1 MDYLKKLQEMADE
14 IETKERYRGYFYS
27 VSDVVTIL
35 VVGLLCGLRTAHE
48 IYQWSCAKAVREIV
62 TGYFGIKQ
70 FPCYAQFMN
79 ILGNIKADSLD
90 SIFVSWCKM
99 LVQHQLKDKTIAIDG
114 KTVCTTGNM
123 KAFESPLHIVSAYVA
138 EYGLTIGQV
147 AVDAKSNEIPAVQ
160 ALIKTLHIGGAL
172 VVADALNCQ
181 KKTAQAIIDGG
192 GDYLLAVK
200 ENQKDLYND
209 VALFFE
215 TEGTD
220 MESHQKSEK
229 SHGRLETRI
238 ALVTH
243 DVDWYE
249 NRDAWTNL
257 SCFGAVRRI
266 CETNGKVS
274 DETRYY
280 ISSRKLSAEEMLQY
294 SRNEWGVESMHW
306 MLDVIYNEDRT
317 LLMDKDA
324 QRTLNTLRKT
334 ALNLTR
340 IYKTA
345 FLPKSSMVG
354 IMRNNLFNPHFLP
367 AFFERLGSINL
378 LCSN

>member
-1 MDYLKKLQEMADE
+1 MDYLKRLQEMANE
-14 IETKERYRGYFYS
+14 IETKEPYQGYFYK

-35 VVGLLCGLRTAHE
+35 VVGLLCSLRTAHE
-48 IYQWSCAKAVREIV
+48 IYQWSCAEAVMKILTE
-62 TGYFGIKQ
+62 YFGIKQ

-90 SIFVSWCKM
+90 SIFVNWCKM
-99 LVQHQLKDKTIAIDG
+99 LVQNQLKDKTIAIDG

-123 KAFESPLHIVSAYVA
+123 QAFESPLHIVSAYVA

-160 ALIKTLHIGGAL
+160 ALIKTLHIQGAL

-181 KKTAQAIIDGG
+181 KKTAQAVIDGG

-209 VALFFE
+209 ITLFFE
-215 TEGTD
+215 TESTD
-220 MESHQKSEK
+220 MEQYQKSEK
-229 SHGRLETRI
+229 GHGRFETRTVW
-238 ALVTH
+238 VTH

-249 NRDAWTNL
+249 KRDAWTNL
-257 SCFGAVRRI
+257 SCFGAVRRV
-266 CETNGKVS
+266 CEINGKIS

-317 LLMDKDA
+317 LLMEKDA

-334 ALNLTR
+334 ALNLIR

-345 FLPKSSMVG
+345 FLPKSSMVA
-354 IMRNNLFNPHFLP
+354 IMRNNLFNPQFIP
-367 AFFERLGSINL
+367 AFFERLGAINAFG
-378 LCSN
+378 SN